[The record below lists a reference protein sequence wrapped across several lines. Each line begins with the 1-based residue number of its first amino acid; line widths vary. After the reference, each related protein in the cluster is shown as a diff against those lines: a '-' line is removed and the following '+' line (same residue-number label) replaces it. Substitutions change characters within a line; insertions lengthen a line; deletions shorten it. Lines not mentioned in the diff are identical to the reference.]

1 METFEWTKMWM
12 MKRWNELGSSAARG
26 NQLPTGGAACRNKCK
41 YDGRWDRISTRR
53 PSVVDVLKSFL
64 WHLINKI
71 YIDKNARRL
80 VLQSSEPAVGCRVKY
95 ALPDVLRIVF
105 TINYHESEFV
115 PNPIFYY
122 FFFLNHGSHLLKT
135 FNRTILNMHRGL
147 KSNHI
152 GKGVI
157 CHLLHCFLSSP
168 ELALT
173 L

>member
-12 MKRWNELGSSAARG
+12 IKRWNELGSSAARG
-26 NQLPTGGAACRNKCK
+26 NQLPTGGAACINKYK

-53 PSVVDVLKSFL
+53 PSVVYVLKSFL

-71 YIDKNARRL
+71 SIDKNVRRL
-80 VLQSSEPAVGCRVKY
+80 VLQSSELAVGCHLKY
-95 ALPDVLRIVF
+95 ALPDVLPIMF
-105 TINYHESEFV
+105 TINYHTVMNQNLFPSQYF
-115 PNPIFYY
+115 IY
-122 FFFLNHGSHLLKT
+122 FFFNHGSHLLKT
-135 FNRTILNMHRGL
+135 LNRTILNMHVGL

-168 ELALT
+168 KG
-173 L
+173 